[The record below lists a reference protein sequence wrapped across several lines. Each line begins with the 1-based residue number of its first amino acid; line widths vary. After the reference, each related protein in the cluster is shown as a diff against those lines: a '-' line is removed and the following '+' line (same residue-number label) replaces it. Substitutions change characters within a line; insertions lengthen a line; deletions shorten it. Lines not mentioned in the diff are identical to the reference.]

1 MTNQNV
7 IEITKQF
14 TALERSVRRC
24 KAALVASG
32 IIVAAGVAGPAFLG
46 AAKPPETI
54 SAKRFQVVDAKGNL
68 RAEFGFEKDT
78 VFLQLNGRSGKPL
91 VTLVAGGGERFGRF
105 VVPEAGW
112 VAVTDET
119 KARTILSPADVVL
132 SGSSGTGSVSLV
144 VGRDESSLTLYR
156 GAPGKSA
163 SSGLSASDKYAGI
176 QVVDPSGRLRGML
189 LASSG
194 YTTLNLLDET
204 GKTRA
209 TLGSADLKSP
219 DTGSIEHRAESS
231 LVLLREDGKVAW
243 EAP

>member
-1 MTNQNV
+1 
-7 IEITKQF
+7 
-14 TALERSVRRC
+14 
-24 KAALVASG
+24 
-32 IIVAAGVAGPAFLG
+32 
-46 AAKPPETI
+46 
-54 SAKRFQVVDAKGNL
+54 
-68 RAEFGFEKDT
+68 
-78 VFLQLNGRSGKPL
+78 

-119 KARTILSPADVVL
+119 KAGTILSPADVEL
-132 SGSSGTGSVSLV
+132 LGSSRTGSVSLV

-194 YTTLNLLDET
+194 YTALNLLDET
-204 GKTRA
+204 GKMRA
-209 TLGSADLKSP
+209 ILGNADLKSP
-219 DTGSIEHRAESS
+219 DTGSTEHRAESS
-231 LVLLREDGKVAW
+231 LVLFKEDGKVAW
-243 EAP
+243 EAPYALRRF